1 MKRAPLPDAEGARRD
16 RARAPQN
23 RRRRF
28 AGALEILMPKP
39 SRPLTSFAFLL
50 PFVVAMAVAFAAAPE
65 AAAEDAAKP
74 GRIGPGAPPAV
85 VPAPKPSAK
94 RIHLAPTA
102 PIASGVNVHQKTLD
116 ECRIQTLLP
125 QSIAE
130 RSADVELSD
139 KPGAAKLELTIV
151 DVHAPSGG
159 WFSGPKWITV
169 EGRLL
174 EGKKVKGNFVAKET
188 SMASASACGMLS
200 KVILVLAGDIATWLQ
215 NPAKDSR
222 LGSAR

>member
-1 MKRAPLPDAEGARRD
+1 MNKSLRPLP
-16 RARAPQN
+16 
-23 RRRRF
+23 RF
-28 AGALEILMPKP
+28 VSSLVVLAALVAHAGG
-39 SRPLTSFAFLL
+39 
-50 PFVVAMAVAFAAAPE
+50 
-65 AAAEDAAKP
+65 AAAEEAAKP
-74 GRIGPGAPPAV
+74 GRIGPGAPPAAA
-85 VPAPKPSAK
+85 PAAAAK
-94 RIHLAPTA
+94 RIHLAPTT
-102 PIASGVNVHQKTLD
+102 PIASAVNVHQKTLD

-130 RSADVELSD
+130 RSSDVELSD
-139 KPGAAKLELTIV
+139 KPGAMKLELTIV

-174 EGKKVKGNFVAKET
+174 QGKTVKGNFVAKET
-188 SMASASACGMLS
+188 SMASASACGMLN

-215 NPAKDSR
+215 APAKDSR

>member
-1 MKRAPLPDAEGARRD
+1 MPSIKLSRTCAFLAAASLLVFASFAHAEG
-16 RARAPQN
+16 
-23 RRRRF
+23 
-28 AGALEILMPKP
+28 
-39 SRPLTSFAFLL
+39 
-50 PFVVAMAVAFAAAPE
+50 
-65 AAAEDAAKP
+65 EDGKP
-74 GRIGPGAPPAV
+74 GRIGPGAPPAASA
-85 VPAPKPSAK
+85 PAAPAAKSGTK
-94 RIHLAPTA
+94 RIHLAPVTPVA
-102 PIASGVNVHQKTLD
+102 AAAHVHQKVLD
-116 ECRIQTLLP
+116 ECRIQSLLP

-130 RSADVELSD
+130 RSSDVELTD
-139 KPGAAKLELTIV
+139 RPGSTKLELTIV

-169 EGRLL
+169 EGRLMQ
-174 EGKKVKGNFVAKET
+174 GKTVKGSFLAKET